1 MKADIAIDTG
11 KITGFWRSSSQ
22 HIPSLPG
29 DTPPSMQAKHH
40 PFVDDFQKTMGFQSY
55 WMPIYQSMP
64 CPGQGAFWS
73 SMGTKP

>member
-40 PFVDDFQKTMGFQSY
+40 PFLDYPLVMTNIAIENGHL
-55 WMPIYQSMP
+55 
-64 CPGQGAFWS
+64 
-73 SMGTKP
+73 